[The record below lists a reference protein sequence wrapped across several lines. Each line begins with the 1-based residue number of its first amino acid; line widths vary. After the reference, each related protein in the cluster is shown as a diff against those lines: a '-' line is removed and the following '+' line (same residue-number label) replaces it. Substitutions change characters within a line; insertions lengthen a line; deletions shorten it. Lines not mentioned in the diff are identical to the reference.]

1 MKLFRFIG
9 ALILS
14 AAPVRAFIAFEEA
27 TKSCEASARMGNA
40 CYGNG
45 IYFSAL
51 TTYMLLCALS
61 EDGLMTREAFAE
73 ASRGMEDA
81 N

>member
-45 IYFSAL
+45 IFSAL

>member
-1 MKLFRFIG
+1 
-9 ALILS
+9 
-14 AAPVRAFIAFEEA
+14 
-27 TKSCEASARMGNA
+27 MGNA